1 MNIYTV
7 ESLKSLREKIDL
19 VEIVSHYIDL
29 KKDEMGHRANCPF
42 HEDKSHNFFIY
53 SGKNYYHCTG
63 CGGHGD
69 AIAFVMSY
77 LKLYFIE
84 AIETLAN
91 FYKIDMEMEDS
102 LDYTTLHRPDSDE
115 IEIIKLH
122 LVESIIKTMQ
132 DDNLTEAKAAEII
145 KISPL
150 QFNSL
155 INGHFSG
162 YTIFSLIEFL
172 NYLGMDVDIMIRP
185 NIINPMGKINVFH
198 SS

>member
-7 ESLKSLREKIDL
+7 ESLKS
-19 VEIVSHYIDL
+19 
-29 KKDEMGHRANCPF
+29 
-42 HEDKSHNFFIY
+42 
-53 SGKNYYHCTG
+53 
-63 CGGHGD
+63 
-69 AIAFVMSY
+69 
-77 LKLYFIE
+77 
-84 AIETLAN
+84 
-91 FYKIDMEMEDS
+91 
-102 LDYTTLHRPDSDE
+102 LHRPDSDE

-132 DDNLTEAKAAEII
+132 DDNLTEAKTAEII

-150 QFNSL
+150 QFNYL

-172 NYLGMDVDIMIRP
+172 NYLGMDIDIMIRP
-185 NIINPMGKINVFH
+185 NTINPMGKINVFH